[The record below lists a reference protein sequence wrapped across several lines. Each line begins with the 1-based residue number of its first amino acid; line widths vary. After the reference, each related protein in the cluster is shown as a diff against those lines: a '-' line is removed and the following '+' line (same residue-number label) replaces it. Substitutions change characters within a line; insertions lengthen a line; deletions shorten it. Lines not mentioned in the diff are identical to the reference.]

1 MSRQDHWETVH
12 STKAVDDVSWWQQQD
27 DLWLDL
33 VVDLALPVDAGL
45 LDVGSGSSL
54 WVDALSAA
62 GYQDITALDV
72 SQAALDRIRQ
82 RQPSVRTVAADVTA
96 YVAPV
101 PVALWHDR
109 AVFHFLTEP
118 GDRQR
123 YRENLHASLAADG
136 HAIIATF
143 APDGPET
150 CSGLPVRRYT
160 AAEIAAEVEL
170 TLQRHDHRIHTTP
183 WGSTQPFTVAV
194 LSR

>member
-1 MSRQDHWETVH
+1 MSRQDHWESVH
-12 STKAVDDVSWWQQQD
+12 STKAVDDVSWWQQPD

-33 VVDLALPVDAGL
+33 VVDLALPVDARL
-45 LDVGSGSSL
+45 FDVGSGSSL
-54 WVDALSAA
+54 WVDVLSAA
-62 GYQDITALDV
+62 GYQDITALDL

-82 RQPSVRTVAADVTA
+82 RQPTVRTVAADITE
-96 YVAPV
+96 YVAPL

-118 GDRQR
+118 ADRQR

-160 AAEIAAEVEL
+160 AAEIAAEVDL
-170 TLQRHDHRIHTTP
+170 TLQRQDHRIHTTP

>member
-1 MSRQDHWETVH
+1 MARQDHWETVH
-12 STKAVDDVSWWQQQD
+12 STKAVDDVSWWQQPD

-33 VVDLALPVDAGL
+33 VVDLALPVDARL

-82 RQPSVRTVAADVTA
+82 RQPSVRAVAADVTE
-96 YVAPV
+96 YVAPL

-118 GDRQR
+118 ADRQR

-143 APDGPET
+143 APDGPKT

-160 AAEIAAEVEL
+160 AAEIAVEVDL
-170 TLQRHDHRIHTTP
+170 TLQRQDHRIHTTP

>member
-12 STKAVDDVSWWQQQD
+12 STKAVDDVSWWQQPD

-33 VVDLALPVDAGL
+33 VVDLALPVDARL

-72 SQAALDRIRQ
+72 SQAALDRIGQ
-82 RQPSVRTVAADVTA
+82 RQPSVRTVSADVTE
-96 YVAPV
+96 YVAPL
-101 PVALWHDR
+101 PVDLWHDR

-118 GDRQR
+118 ADRQR
-123 YRENLHASLAADG
+123 YRENLHASLAAHG

-160 AAEIAAEVEL
+160 AAEIAVEVDL
-170 TLQRHDHRIHTTP
+170 RLQRQDHRIHTTP